1 MDIEKIS
8 KYVLTGLMAISII
21 IFILFFTIGYDTP
34 YEENPKMNNPQL
46 LDALCIWTYIL
57 IAAAA
62 IFMLCSFIMFISQ
75 HGLNKSVMYTWG
87 LPILSI
93 AIGAGIGVSNQSE
106 TLIINGKEWND
117 STGIILTDASMV
129 SIAILAVIAVGV
141 TAWSMVSEISK
152 K

>member
-8 KYVLTGLMAISII
+8 KYVLTGLMTISII
-21 IFILFFTIGYDTP
+21 IFILFFAIGYDTP

-62 IFMLCSFIMFISQ
+62 VFMLCSFIMFISQ

-93 AIGAGIGVSNQSE
+93 AIGAGIGISNQSE

-117 STGIILTDASMV
+117 PTGIILTDASMV
-129 SIAILAVIAVGV
+129 SIAVLAVIAVGV
-141 TAWSMVSEISK
+141 TAWSMISEISK

>member
-93 AIGAGIGVSNQSE
+93 AIGAGIGISNQSE

-117 STGIILTDASMV
+117 PTKIILTDASMV